1 MTDPADNDGSDEN
14 RIRRL
19 IEDWARAVRDGDMDG
34 ILAHYPDDVVLFD
47 VPPPAMRK
55 GMAAYRD
62 SWELFFSYSPGGE
75 GAFDL
80 LDLQI
85 TAGDTV
91 AFGHALV
98 RIFDNRVRLT
108 LGLREV
114 DGDWLIAHEHHSYPS
129 E

>member
-1 MTDPADNDGSDEN
+1 
-14 RIRRL
+14 
-19 IEDWARAVRDGDMDG
+19 MDG
-34 ILAHYPDDVVLFD
+34 VLAHHTDDVVLFD
-47 VPPPAMRK
+47 VPPPAQRK
-55 GMAAYRD
+55 GMADYKD
-62 SWELFFSYSPGGE
+62 SWELFFAYSPGGE

-85 TAGDTV
+85 AASDTV

-98 RIFDNRVRLT
+98 RIFDNRVRLS
-108 LGLREV
+108 LGLRKI

>member
-1 MTDPADNDGSDEN
+1 
-14 RIRRL
+14 
-19 IEDWARAVRDGDMDG
+19 MDG
-34 ILAHYPDDVVLFD
+34 VLAHHTDDVVLFD
-47 VPPPAMRK
+47 VPPPAQRK
-55 GMAAYRD
+55 GRAAYED
-62 SWELFFSYSPGGE
+62 SWELFFNYSPGGE

-85 TAGDTV
+85 AAGDTV

-108 LGLREV
+108 LGLRKI
-114 DGDWLIAHEHHSYPS
+114 DGEWLIAHEHHSYPS